1 MANDKKIS
9 CLIFTV
15 GRSDFGILKNII
27 LYLEKSKLFNSKL
40 IITGAHF
47 SKIFGNT
54 INEIKRDKIK
64 KKIFLKVNY
73 KNNKNSETNISVN
86 LMTKSQK
93 LFKKIKPSFIVI
105 LGDRYE
111 AFSIALSAF
120 INNIPIVHFCGGS
133 DTLGSKDDKYRYLI
147 SKISNI
153 HMVETEYHKRR
164 LLENGIKNKIH
175 VIGAPALENI
185 KKIKF
190 ISTYKILK
198 QLNITYNKNEKYI
211 LGSFHPET
219 VLNIERNKENLIK
232 LLNFLNSTN
241 FVIIFTYPNAD
252 QGFNEYIKIIK
263 KNQKLNKKF
272 YIFKNLG
279 NTKYFQLLKK
289 VDALISNSSSGIIET
304 GSFNLPTINVG
315 DRQKG
320 RISDINVVNSSF
332 DKKDL
337 KKKLKNIL
345 KRNFKK
351 KIIYSKKI
359 YRLRKNSEEI
369 SKILKDNF
377 FLK

>member
-337 KKKLKNIL
+337 KKKIK
-345 KRNFKK
+345 KYFKK
-351 KIIYSKKI
+351 KFQKKN
-359 YRLRKNSEEI
+359 YLLKKN
-369 SKILKDNF
+369 L
-377 FLK
+377 